1 MRLRDAGIVGALAL
15 ALAGA
20 QAEQTQNQGSGSRS
34 TTARLDFELR
44 IERMLYL
51 RIGSGGS
58 HAGTPSGSG
67 PAASAAVSSADFTL
81 SPAGLPG
88 NPVGNPTGNG
98 RANAWSGAAP
108 AFVASAAVVVPV
120 EVRSNAG
127 PVSLVAQTAGGLT
140 SPGGGF
146 ISLNQLTVSSDNSN
160 LPAPPHLARG
170 TGPSVNVATGG
181 SGTGAAATLL
191 TYRTANWTLRFTPPA
206 TPLAAGTYSS
216 VIVYTA
222 SSP

>member
-1 MRLRDAGIVGALAL
+1 MRLRTACIVGSLGL
-15 ALAGA
+15 ALAGV
-20 QAEQTQNQGSGSRS
+20 QAEQTQSQGNGSRS

-51 RIGSGGS
+51 RIGSGGA
-58 HAGTPSGSG
+58 HAGTPAGTG

-81 SPAGLPG
+81 SPAGLPD
-88 NPVGNPTGNG
+88 NPGGNG
-98 RANAWSGAAP
+98 PTKAWGGAAP
-108 AFVASAAVVVPV
+108 GFVASAAVVVPV

-127 PVSLVAQTAGGLT
+127 QVSLVAQTAGGLT

-146 ISLNQLTVSSDNSN
+146 ISLNQLTVSSDNSS

-181 SGTGAAATLL
+181 SGTGAAGTLL
-191 TYRTANWTLRFTPPA
+191 TYRTAHWTLQFTPPA
-206 TPLAAGTYSS
+206 TPPAAGTYSS
-216 VIVYTA
+216 LIVYTA